1 MQYTPGAAEVNPTN
15 RTKEYVIMKNFLL
28 LIAATFLLAAC
39 QNRDASPSG
48 ADSGQI
54 VIGQM
59 DSLRS
64 EILDETRNIW
74 VHVPDEATGAI
85 FGKSSYPV
93 LYLLDGPGH
102 FHAVTGLLNN
112 LGQNG
117 IVPKMVVVAIPNT
130 DRTRDLTP
138 SHVDEMFG
146 DSSFVVTSGGGDK
159 FLEFI
164 EKELIP
170 YVEEKYPVTG
180 YRTIVGHSFG
190 GLTAVHALFS
200 KANLFSNYVAI
211 DPSMW
216 WDDWLLV
223 NKADAVLEGSS
234 LEGKALF
241 MGVAN
246 TMEEGMDLERVKE
259 DTARSSNHIRSILSL
274 IEKLEEKQDSPLE
287 FAWKYYDDDDHGS
300 VPLITEY
307 DALRFLFPWYRLKGL
322 DRFFEEDAEDDP
334 KELLEALDD
343 HYGLVSKHFGYAVLP
358 QESQVNTLA
367 YNLMNMKPA
376 MARAMFELNIRNY
389 PESANVYDSMG
400 DFYLDQGDTL
410 QAVDQ
415 FKKALELG
423 DNPFTKEKLSQLE
436 QE

>member
-1 MQYTPGAAEVNPTN
+1 
-15 RTKEYVIMKNFLL
+15 MKNFFL
-28 LIAATFLLAAC
+28 LIAAAFLLAAC
-39 QNRDASPSG
+39 QNRDASPSEVS
-48 ADSGQI
+48 DSDQI
-54 VIGQM
+54 VIGKM

-74 VHVPDEATGAI
+74 VHVPDNTTGAI
-85 FGKSSYPV
+85 FGETSYPV

-138 SHVDEMFG
+138 THVDEMFG

-159 FLEFI
+159 FLEFM

-180 YRTIVGHSFG
+180 YRTFVGHSFG
-190 GLTAVHALFS
+190 GLTAMHALFS
-200 KANLFSNYVAI
+200 KAHLFNNYVAI

-223 NKADAVLEGSS
+223 NKAVAVLEDKS
-234 LEGKALF
+234 LEGRALF

-246 TMEEGMDLERVKE
+246 TMEEGMDIERVRE

-334 KELLEALDD
+334 KELIEALDD

-358 QESQVNTLA
+358 PEPDVNSLA
-367 YNLMNMKPA
+367 YNFMNMNKPNI
-376 MARAMFELNIRNY
+376 ARAMFEMNIKNY
-389 PESANVYDSMG
+389 SASVS
-400 DFYLDQGDTL
+400 
-410 QAVDQ
+410 
-415 FKKALELG
+415 
-423 DNPFTKEKLSQLE
+423 LSRDVV
-436 QE
+436 

>member
-1 MQYTPGAAEVNPTN
+1 
-15 RTKEYVIMKNFLL
+15 MKNFLL
-28 LIAATFLLAAC
+28 LLGAVFLLAAC
-39 QNRDASPSG
+39 QNRDASPSELSN
-48 ADSGQI
+48 SGQI

-74 VHVPDEATGAI
+74 VHVPDNATGAI
-85 FGKSSYPV
+85 YGETSYPV

-146 DSSFVVTSGGGDK
+146 DSNFVVTSGGGDK
-159 FLEFI
+159 FLEFM

-170 YVEEKYPVTG
+170 YVEENYPVTG
-180 YRTIVGHSFG
+180 YRTFVGHSFG
-190 GLTAVHALFS
+190 GLTAMHALFS
-200 KANLFSNYVAI
+200 RAHLFSNYVAI

-223 NKADAVLEGSS
+223 NKADAILEGKS

-246 TMEEGMDLERVKE
+246 TMEEGMDIDRVKK

-274 IEKLEEKQDSPLE
+274 IEKLEERQSLPLN

-307 DALRFLFPWYRLKGL
+307 DALRFLFPWYRLEGL
-322 DRFFEEDAEDDP
+322 NKYFEEDAEDDP
-334 KELLEALDD
+334 KELIATLDE
-343 HYGLVSKHFGYAVLP
+343 HYVLVSKHFGYAVLP
-358 QESQVNTLA
+358 PESEVNSLA
-367 YNLMNMKPA
+367 YNFMNMDKPSI
-376 MARAMFELNIRNY
+376 ARALFELNIKNY
-389 PESANVYDSMG
+389 PGSANVYDSMG
-400 DFYLDQGDTL
+400 DFYLDQSDTL
-410 QAVDQ
+410 QAMEQ
-415 FKKALELG
+415 FKKAIKLG
-423 DNPFTKEKLSQLE
+423 DSPFTKEKLSQLE

>member
-1 MQYTPGAAEVNPTN
+1 
-15 RTKEYVIMKNFLL
+15 MKNFLL
-28 LIAATFLLAAC
+28 LIAAAFLLAAC

-54 VIGQM
+54 IIGQM

-159 FLEFI
+159 FLEFM

-200 KANLFSNYVAI
+200 KAHLFSNYVAI

-234 LEGKALF
+234 LEDKALF

-274 IEKLEEKQDSPLE
+274 IEKLEEKQDSPLV

-343 HYGLVSKHFGYAVLP
+343 HYELVSKHFGYVVLP
-358 QESQVNTLA
+358 QEPEVNDLA

>member
-1 MQYTPGAAEVNPTN
+1 
-15 RTKEYVIMKNFLL
+15 MKSFLL
-28 LIAATFLLAAC
+28 LLVPVFALASCGNLNTDQA
-39 QNRDASPSG
+39 DKVSG
-48 ADSGQI
+48 EAI

-74 VHVPDEATGAI
+74 VHVPDEAAGAVY
-85 FGKSSYPV
+85 GKTTYPV

-112 LGQNG
+112 LGQNA
-117 IVPKMVVVAIPNT
+117 IVPRMVVVAIPNT

-138 SHVDEMFG
+138 SHVDVMFG
-146 DSSFVVTSGGGDK
+146 DSSFVKTSGGGDK
-159 FLEFI
+159 FMEFM

-170 YVEEKYPVTG
+170 YVEGKYPVTG
-180 YRTIVGHSFG
+180 YRTFVGHSFG
-190 GLTAVHALFS
+190 GLTAVYALFS
-200 KANLFSNYVAI
+200 HPHLFSNYVAI

-223 NKADAVLEGSS
+223 KKTDAILEGGT

-241 MGVAN
+241 LGVAN
-246 TMEEGMDLERVKE
+246 TMAEGMDVDRVRE
-259 DTARSSNHIRSILSL
+259 DTAQSSNHIRSILGF
-274 IEKLEEKQDSPLE
+274 IEKLENKEDFPLE
-287 FAWKYYDDDDHGS
+287 FGWKYYEDDDHGS

-322 DRFFEEDAEDDP
+322 NKFFEEDAEDDP
-334 KELLEALDD
+334 AEILMALEE
-343 HYGLVSKHFGYAVLP
+343 HYKQVSEHFGYPVP
-358 QESQVNTLA
+358 PSEPDVNSLG
-367 YNLMNMKPA
+367 YNFMNMNKPA
-376 MARAMFELNIRNY
+376 IAQAMFELNIKNY

-400 DFYLDQGDTL
+400 DFYLDQADTL
-410 QAVDQ
+410 QAVEQ
-415 FKKALELG
+415 FRKALELG
-423 DNPFTKEKLSQLE
+423 DSPFTREKLSQLE

>member
-1 MQYTPGAAEVNPTN
+1 
-15 RTKEYVIMKNFLL
+15 
-28 LIAATFLLAAC
+28 
-39 QNRDASPSG
+39 
-48 ADSGQI
+48 
-54 VIGQM
+54 M

-64 EILDETRNIW
+64 DILDETRTIW
-74 VHVPDEATGAI
+74 VHVPDETTGAL

-102 FHAVTGLLNN
+102 FHAVTGLLKN
-112 LGQNG
+112 LGGNG
-117 IVPKMVVVAIPNT
+117 IVPEMVVVGIPNT

-146 DSSFVVTSGGGDK
+146 DSSFVKTSGGGDK
-159 FLEFI
+159 FLEFM

-180 YRTIVGHSFG
+180 YRTLVGHSFG
-190 GLTAVHALFS
+190 GLTAIHALFS
-200 KANLFSNYVAI
+200 QAHLFSNYVAI

-234 LEGKALF
+234 LEGRSLF

-246 TMEEGMDLERVKE
+246 TMEEGMDMDQVKE

-287 FAWKYYDDDDHGS
+287 FAWAYYENDDHGS

-307 DALRFLFPWYRLKGL
+307 DALRFLFPWYRLEGL
-322 DRFFEEDAEDDP
+322 DHFFQEDATDDP
-334 KELLEALDD
+334 EALLQALEG
-343 HYGLVSKHFGYAVLP
+343 HYELVSERFGYPVLP
-358 QESQVNTLA
+358 PEPD
-367 YNLMNMKPA
+367 MNSLGYRLISANKPA
-376 MARAMFELNIRNY
+376 MSRAMFELNILNY

-400 DFYLDQGDTL
+400 DFYLDQGDTI

-423 DNPFTKEKLSQLE
+423 DNPITKEKLSQLE

>member
-1 MQYTPGAAEVNPTN
+1 
-15 RTKEYVIMKNFLL
+15 MKNLFL
-28 LIAATFLLAAC
+28 LIAVAFLLAAC
-39 QNRDASPSG
+39 QNRDASPSEVS
-48 ADSGQI
+48 DSGQI

-74 VHVPDEATGAI
+74 VHVPDNTTGAI
-85 FGKSSYPV
+85 FGETSYPV

-138 SHVDEMFG
+138 THVDEMFG
-146 DSSFVVTSGGGDK
+146 DSSFIETSGGGDK
-159 FLEFI
+159 FLEFM

-170 YVEEKYPVTG
+170 YVEENYPVTG
-180 YRTIVGHSFG
+180 YRTFVGHSFG
-190 GLTAVHALFS
+190 GLTAMHALFS
-200 KANLFSNYVAI
+200 KAHLFSNYVAI

-223 NKADAVLEGSS
+223 NKADAVLEGKS
-234 LEGKALF
+234 LEGRALF

-246 TMEEGMDLERVKE
+246 TMEEGMDMDRVKE

-287 FAWKYYDDDDHGS
+287 FAWKYYEDDDHGS

-334 KELLEALDD
+334 KELIEALDD
-343 HYGLVSKHFGYAVLP
+343 HYGLVSKHFGYSVLP
-358 QESQVNTLA
+358 PEPDVNSLA
-367 YNLMNMKPA
+367 YNFMNMNKPNI
-376 MARAMFELNIRNY
+376 ARAMFEMNIKNY
-389 PESANVYDSMG
+389 SASANVYDSMG
-400 DFYLDQGDTL
+400 DFHLNQSDTL
-410 QAVDQ
+410 QAVEQ

-423 DNPFTKEKLSQLE
+423 DSQFTREKLDQLLE
-436 QE
+436 AED